1 MSCYHDH
8 IVILCQIIIMTLIS
22 IMIKITLI
30 IIIIMIHDHDVSDYH
45 DHTNQY
51 QSRDEDVSDHDV
63 SSYHDQAYHNHD
75 HDHHW
80 HTARRDWEGCKS
92 GGKGT
97 LSCFDVFILCV

>member
-1 MSCYHDH
+1 
-8 IVILCQIIIMTLIS
+8 
-22 IMIKITLI
+22 MIKITLI

-51 QSRDEDVSDHDV
+51 QSCDEDVSDHDV

-80 HTARRDWEGCKS
+80 CIARRDWEGCKS